1 MTRVL
6 LVDDHTLMRKG
17 LKALLEKEPSLEICA
32 EAADGM
38 DAVRLARE
46 LKPDVVVMDLGLPR
60 LNGVEATRQ
69 ILEEDPACRVIA
81 LSMHQDKRY
90 VTRALRAGA
99 CGYLLKDAALEDLVK
114 AIEAVGQGQTFLS
127 PEVAGLVIDE
137 LKNQPEGQEQVDS
150 LLTGRE
156 REVLQLLAEGQSTK
170 DIAKLLHI
178 SPKTVETH
186 RRKLMDKLD
195 LHSVADLTRYAI
207 REGLVDFES

>member
-1 MTRVL
+1 LTRVL